1 MIRLNKLWWS
11 EESGK
16 TNMKIGAFAFV
27 LLASLLNFSLSIGS
41 QSVPSILIQ

>member
-1 MIRLNKLWWS
+1 MIRLDKLWLS

-16 TNMKIGAFAFV
+16 TNTKIEAFAFV
-27 LLASLLNFSLSIGS
+27 PLASLLNFSLSIGS